1 MAGEDWGLIVVSF
14 LARVGFFLFGIYQ
27 DANFKVRYTDID
39 YFVFHDAAKYVYEG
53 KSPYSRDTYRYTP
66 LLSWL
71 LVPDHFFGFFHLGK
85 IIFVIFDL
93 ITGLIIMKLLN
104 QAISK
109 KKALILKSIWL
120 LNPMVITISTRGN
133 AESVLCCLIMF
144 TLYYLQKGRYA
155 IAGLFYG
162 LSIHFKIY
170 PIIYCIPITVFIYYR
185 KSKQGSRAQLTS
197 LLNIGL
203 STLMTLLGC
212 GYAMYKMYGY
222 DFLDQAYLY
231 HLYRTD
237 HRHNFSIWNMLLY
250 LDSANKSNRESN
262 LSKYAFVPQLL
273 LVLIIGCLEWWNPT
287 FDNLLSV
294 LFVQT
299 FAFVTYNKVCTSQY
313 FVWYLIFLPFY
324 LSRSHISWKKGLLMA
339 ILWVATQGIWLSQG
353 YYLEF
358 EGKNVFFPELFGA
371 SVLFFLT
378 NVWLLAQFITD
389 LKTPLPVTKINQEK
403 IN

>member
-1 MAGEDWGLIVVSF
+1 MTGGEWGLTVLSF
-14 LARVGFFLFGIYQ
+14 LVRVGFFLFGIYQ

-53 KSPYSRDTYRYTP
+53 KSPYARDTYRYTP

-71 LVPDHFFGFFHLGK
+71 LVPNHYFGWFHLGK
-85 IIFVIFDL
+85 VIFVIFDL
-93 ITGLIIMKLLN
+93 VTGLIIMKLLN
-104 QAISK
+104 QAISRK
-109 KKALILKSIWL
+109 RALILESIWL

-144 TLYYLQKGRYA
+144 TLFFLQKSRYTL
-155 IAGLFYG
+155 AGILYG

-170 PIIYCIPITVFIYYR
+170 PIIYCIPIAIFIYYNKR
-185 KSKQGSRAQLTS
+185 NQGPRTQLTS

-203 STLMTLLGC
+203 STLTTLLGC
-212 GYAMYKMYGY
+212 GWAMYKIYGY
-222 DFLDQAYLY
+222 EFLDQGYLY

-237 HRHNFSIWNMLLY
+237 HRHNFSVWNMLLY
-250 LDSANKSNRESN
+250 LDSANKENGESN
-262 LSKYAFVPQLL
+262 LSRYAFVPQLL
-273 LVLIIGCLEWWNPT
+273 LVLVTGCLEWWNPT
-287 FDNLLSV
+287 FDNLLRV

-324 LSRSHISWKKGLLMA
+324 LSRTHIGWKKGLLMA
-339 ILWVATQGIWLSQG
+339 TLWVGTQGIWLSQG

-358 EGKNVFFPELFGA
+358 EGKNVFYPGLFIA

-378 NVWLLAQFITD
+378 NVWLLGQFITD
-389 LKTPLPVTKINQEK
+389 IKIPTQPTVSNK
-403 IN
+403 KNN

>member
-1 MAGEDWGLIVVSF
+1 MVGEDWGLIVLSF
-14 LARVGFFLFGIYQ
+14 LVRVGFFLFGIYQ
-27 DANFKVRYTDID
+27 DAHFKVRYTDID

-53 KSPYSRDTYRYTP
+53 KSPYARDTYRYTP

-71 LVPDHFFGFFHLGK
+71 LVPNHYFGWFHLGK

-93 ITGLIIMKLLN
+93 ITGFLIMKLLN
-104 QAISK
+104 QSISK
-109 KKALILKSIWL
+109 KRALVLESIWL

-133 AESVLCCLIMF
+133 AESVLCCLIMLA
-144 TLYYLQKGRYA
+144 LYYLQKGRY
-155 IAGLFYG
+155 IMAGLLYG

-170 PIIYCIPITVFIYYR
+170 PIIYCIPMAIFIYHRTR
-185 KSKQGSRAQLTS
+185 KEGPRGQLTA
-197 LLNIGL
+197 LLKIGV
-203 STLMTLLGC
+203 STLVALLGC
-212 GYAMYKMYGY
+212 GWAMYKMYGY
-222 DFLDQAYLY
+222 EFLDQAYLY

-250 LDSANKSNRESN
+250 LDSANKGNGGSN

-273 LVLIIGCLEWWNPT
+273 LVLMTGCLQWWNPT

-299 FAFVTYNKVCTSQY
+299 FAFVAYNKVCTSQY

-324 LSRSHISWKKGLLMA
+324 LSRSHISWKRGILMVT
-339 ILWVATQGIWLSQG
+339 LWAVTQGIWLSQG

-358 EGKNVFFPELFGA
+358 EGKNVFYPGIFVA
-371 SVLFFLT
+371 SAMFFLT
-378 NVWLLAQFITD
+378 NVWLLGGFITD
-389 LKTPLPVTKINQEK
+389 LKTPMPLATAGKKN
-403 IN
+403 N